1 MLVLVNTSDGKCYL
15 FREGYV
21 RTSSKLYTEYDATL
35 SSDEQIYMQLTNNAI
50 QKNGEEYEKYEE
62 GNILSLQ
69 NLFNYISGCPEGQEK
84 TSETLFDEFKARTIQ
99 IVQHTIKAVKGKI
112 RM

>member
-1 MLVLVNTSDGKCYL
+1 MWVLVNTSDGKCYL

-50 QKNGEEYEKYEE
+50 
-62 GNILSLQ
+62 
-69 NLFNYISGCPEGQEK
+69 
-84 TSETLFDEFKARTIQ
+84 
-99 IVQHTIKAVKGKI
+99 
-112 RM
+112 